1 MNFLALHGFTQRGSM
16 WAEVAGL
23 VGGNWVAPDL
33 PGHGPEPPCRWG
45 EAVKRIA
52 VRLGDLAAPR
62 CLIGYSLGGRL
73 ALAAALARPDLVER
87 LVLVSAT
94 AGLPSAAERRHRRVR
109 DRVLAG
115 HIEEA
120 GMAAFAEEWLAHPL
134 FAGLRRRSP
143 EWRAADVAARAG
155 NRAEAVAAAL
165 RRLGQGE
172 QPYLGRRLGEL
183 RMPVLLIAG
192 AEDGAYVA
200 EAHRMAGQIGT
211 GATVLEI
218 EGAGHSVVGERPEEV
233 AAALLSWPAG

>member
-16 WAEVAGL
+16 WAEVAAL
-23 VGGNWVAPDL
+23 VGGEWLAPDL
-33 PGHGPEPPCRWG
+33 PGHGSEPACGWNRAVAG
-45 EAVKRIA
+45 IEA
-52 VRLGDLAAPR
+52 RLAGLAAPR
-62 CLIGYSLGGRL
+62 HLVGYSMGGRL
-73 ALAAALARPDLVER
+73 ALAAALAYPDGVDR

-94 AGLPSAAERRHRRVR
+94 PGLPSAAERRRRRTR

-134 FAGLRRRSP
+134 FAGLRRRPP
-143 EWRAADVAARAG
+143 EWRAADVAGRAA

-172 QPYLGRRLGEL
+172 QPYLGRRLDGL

-192 AEDGAYVA
+192 AEDAAYVA
-200 EAHRMAGQIGT
+200 EAHGMAGQIGPR
-211 GATVLEI
+211 ATVVEVA
-218 EGAGHSVVGERPEEV
+218 GAGHSVVGERPEEV
-233 AAALLSWPAG
+233 AAALVSWLAG